1 MAERGTD
8 APTGVAVA
16 VRIAVVLSLLVIL
29 LASVRFARFDWS
41 GLPLDRQPTTVVR
54 EVSDDCVERIEPYET
69 SSGRTIS
76 PVTVDEEQ
84 YLSMVAFFRGTPAD
98 ELAVTCQLDPFV
110 RRGATPWIAHLL
122 PGDEGVALGVVN
134 LLSVLVAT
142 WATVFAAARP
152 AAPPP
157 RHRCGRR
164 AVRHRVEHLLLRWS
178 AADRR
183 RRPRPGGGVLVGAVH
198 ATALVGLARAARVL
212 PGTRDGRGGGARGRR
227 GLDPHRTAGGE
238 GPTRVPPLVHR
249 CDPRPVRG
257 GGRGSTRLGR
267 HRQGVVPRGGGHLE
281 PRPEHLRLHRRP
293 VRPRGDQRRSS
304 SRRCHC
310 SSRRCSQHA
319 TASAPTGSRRPHRAR
334 RGRGRA
340 HRRTVRLGL
349 PRRGSVAAIRV
360 GRLPV
365 RRIAGG
371 DVLPARTRRRTRGP
385 APGPPLA
392 ERPLRPR
399 CRRW

>member
-16 VRIAVVLSLLVIL
+16 VRIAVVLSLLIIL

-142 WATVFAAARP
+142 WATVFALRAQRHH
-152 AAPPP
+152 P
-157 RHRCGRR
+157 RVI
-164 AVRHRVEHLLLRWS
+164 AVVGALFAIGWNTFFFGGALLTDAGGLALVAVSWL
-178 AADRR
+178 ALCM
-183 RRPRPGGGVLVGAVH
+183 RRPWWVWPVLLVSYPVRETAAVVVLGVVAAWTL
-198 ATALVGLARAARVL
+198 TELRAARAR
-212 PGTRDGRGGGARGRR
+212 PGFR
-227 GLDPHRTAGGE
+227 PS
-238 GPTRVPPLVHR
+238 VHR

-257 GGRGSTRLGR
+257 GGRAAALASVAIARAWFLEGEATWNLGPSISAFTNNLFGPVGIASFLVATVPLFLPALLATRDR
-267 HRQGVVPRGGGHLE
+267 
-281 PRPEHLRLHRRP
+281 
-293 VRPRGDQRRSS
+293 VRTDGF
-304 SRRCHC
+304 
-310 SSRRCSQHA
+310 A
-319 TASAPTGSRRPHRAR
+319 TALTEPAVVGVLLTAGLCAWVSLAADLSPRFAWVGFPFAASLAATYFRH
-334 RGRGRA
+334 GRGA
-340 HRRTVRLGL
+340 EL
-349 PRRGSVAAIRV
+349 V

-365 RRIAGG
+365 
-371 DVLPARTRRRTRGP
+371 
-385 APGPPLA
+385 
-392 ERPLRPR
+392 PR
-399 CRRW
+399 WLS